1 MPSRIKRRSR
11 CSEDQQQRGTQPAP
25 FPSVGQPG
33 GPAPQRSQ
41 GPARSPRPSAPPVLR
56 GRAGPGTPRR
66 RRAPR
71 YASPGPRGGRTPP
84 RPRRSAAHPA
94 APLPAPGRPL
104 TGTAP
109 HVAARRLALRCSPQC
124 HRSAA
129 LRPGPAIGG
138 GRREARARSWP
149 PTRRPA
155 SRGRPPSPQLDGDL
169 RPRRPAAPDPK
180 QGTSVPASPR
190 LSRPIGRRRALGL
203 SSMAAPSSTVNCEDF
218 AEFQVAALR
227 GARCGAAGPISGG
240 CGRLWAAALRRC
252 GTARPRCPRRPP
264 PSSSRPPSRP
274 SVTLS
279 RCTRALR
286 PSWSR
291 SREQAECPSA
301 ALPAGDRPW
310 ARALR

>member
-41 GPARSPRPSAPPVLR
+41 GPARPPRPSAPPVLR

-71 YASPGPRGGRTPP
+71 YASPGLRRGRTPP
-84 RPRRSAAHPA
+84 RSRRSAAHPA

-169 RPRRPAAPDPK
+169 RPRRPAAPDPQ

>member
-41 GPARSPRPSAPPVLR
+41 GPARPPRPSAPPVLR

-109 HVAARRLALRCSPQC
+109 HVAARRPALRCSPQC

-138 GRREARARSWP
+138 GRRDARARSWP

-218 AEFQVAALR
+218 AEFQVAVLR

-240 CGRLWAAALRRC
+240 CGRLWAAALRD
-252 GTARPRCPRRPP
+252 RPAAVPSAP
-264 PSSSRPPSRP
+264 PSLL
-274 SVTLS
+274 V
-279 RCTRALR
+279 
-286 PSWSR
+286 
-291 SREQAECPSA
+291 PSA
-301 ALPAGDRPW
+301 LPPFGNALTVHTGAPAFLVAQPG
-310 ARALR
+310 AG